1 MASSNYPHHSPILNH
16 LIHFPNPPE
25 PNNIFS
31 KKFYL
36 KEDVSHK
43 KLSYSY
49 FQNRKLQ
56 NSLLSIL
63 YFHQK
68 SDPTNFNL

>member
-1 MASSNYPHHSPILNH
+1 MASSNYSYHYRNINP
-16 LIHFPNPPE
+16 LIHFPIPPK

-36 KEDVSHK
+36 KEDESHK

-68 SDPTNFNL
+68 SDPTNLNL